1 MSDLPLQF
9 PQALRGANLFALDRN
24 LASYLEAEAGAAMGR
39 HGEALF
45 RFGAFAGGLAD
56 EEAEYTDRFAPPLLE
71 PYDRAGA
78 LVNRIRLNP
87 LAERANREVYEL
99 GAVGLNYGPDPAP
112 FLLTFAM
119 GYLLSQS
126 NMSLHCPVTMTGAVA
141 YVLDRFGP
149 AALKARYLPALTRM
163 DGKALTGG
171 TWATERQGG
180 SDVGA
185 TQTRAVAEGEPAGG
199 DVRLYGLKWFATNP
213 AGGLSL
219 ATARPEGAE
228 PGTAGLGLY
237 LVPFTLPGGGG
248 NAIRIRRLKDKL
260 GTKGVP
266 TGELDLDG
274 ALAHEVAA
282 PPSGFKLMMEA
293 LNFSRIHNALS
304 AVGVM
309 RRALLEAVGYAL
321 RREAFGQAIIRHP
334 MVQEELLG
342 ILTAYEGGFSLA
354 FEAARAFDQAQAETE
369 DMDGP
374 GRVWLRL
381 VTALAKYATAEDA
394 IAAARRALE
403 IIGGNGYTQDYVTAR
418 LVRDAQVLTVWEGP
432 ANIQALEL
440 MRLLWGRMNGAA
452 LYHAR
457 IADILAHAGS
467 GLEEGVAAASAGL
480 AEVDAAL
487 ALLSGDEA
495 ARRRHARRLIGLMA
509 DVLAAALLLERAGRE
524 LARGDGRRAVLL
536 GRYTA
541 ERLAPPPRR
550 GIVPGAEMEP
560 NIFDALLA
568 YDPVSR

>member
-1 MSDLPLQF
+1 MGDLHRLF
-9 PQALRGANLFALDRN
+9 PQPLRGANLFDLDKN
-24 LASYLEAEAGAAMGR
+24 LGGLLETEAAGAMGR
-39 HGEALF
+39 HGAALT
-45 RFGAFAGGLAD
+45 RFGTFAGGLAD

-71 PYDRAGA
+71 PYDRDGV

-87 LAERANREVYEL
+87 LAERTYREVYAL
-99 GAVGLNYGPDPAP
+99 GAVGLNYTPEPAP

-126 NMSLHCPVTMTGAVA
+126 NLSLHCPVTMTGAVA

-149 AALKARYLPALTRM
+149 APLRARYLDSLTRM
-163 DGKALTGG
+163 DGQALSGG

-185 TQTRAVAEGEPAGG
+185 TATRAVADGT
-199 DVRLYGLKWFATNP
+199 DVRLYGLKWFASNC

-237 LVPFTLPGGGG
+237 LVPFMHPDGGP

-260 GTKGVP
+260 GTRGVP

-274 ALAHEVAA
+274 ALAHPFAE
-282 PPSGFKLMMEA
+282 PPRGFKLMMEA
-293 LNFSRIHNALS
+293 LTFSRIHNALS
-304 AVGVM
+304 AVAVM

-321 RREAFGQAIIRHP
+321 RRDAFGQAIFRYP
-334 MVQEELLG
+334 MLQDELLE
-342 ILTAYEGGFSLA
+342 ILVAYEAGFALA
-354 FEAARAFDQAQAETE
+354 FEAALAFDRVHAETE
-369 DMDGP
+369 DMDAP

-394 IAAARRALE
+394 ITSARRALE

-440 MRLLWGRMNGAA
+440 LRLLWGRMDGAV
-452 LYHAR
+452 LYRAR
-457 IADILAHAGS
+457 IADILERAGP
-467 GLEEGVAAASAGL
+467 GLEDLAASISAGL
-480 AEVDAAL
+480 AEV
-487 ALLSGDEA
+487 EA
-495 ARRRHARRLIGLMA
+495 AHTLLAEDEGARPRHARRLIGLMA
-509 DVLAAALLLERAGRE
+509 DVLAASLLLERASRE
-524 LARGDGRRAVLL
+524 LASGDGRRRVVLQRFIA
-536 GRYTA
+536 GR
-541 ERLAPPPRR
+541 LVPPPRR
-550 GIVPGAEMEP
+550 GIVPGQEIGAKVLE
-560 NIFDALLA
+560 ALLA
-568 YDPVSR
+568 YDPL